1 MSRLK
6 GAKLDQHEDEV
17 KEAPPSLLWNLV
29 FNLVLPTLIL
39 TKLSGD
45 QFLGIKPAIL
55 VALAFPFA
63 YGLREFINLRKVNFF
78 SALGIA
84 SVSLTGGISLM
95 ELDPVY
101 IAIKEAAIP
110 GLLGIATLLS
120 LKTSQPLIHTF
131 LLNESVMNT
140 TGISKALKDNNAQA
154 AFDKLLV
161 NASWVLSGS
170 FFLSSALNYILAV
183 VLITADPGTE
193 VFNQQLGR
201 MTALSFP
208 VIALPGTLFLMAN
221 LIYVFR
227 GITRL
232 TGMPFEDI
240 LNVEKEK
247 K

>member
-1 MSRLK
+1 M
-6 GAKLDQHEDEV
+6 KL
-17 KEAPPSLLWNLV
+17 
-29 FNLVLPTLIL
+29 
-39 TKLSGD
+39 
-45 QFLGIKPAIL
+45 
-55 VALAFPFA
+55 LAF
-63 YGLREFINLRKVNFF
+63 
-78 SALGIA
+78 
-84 SVSLTGGISLM
+84 ISR
-95 ELDPVY
+95 
-101 IAIKEAAIP
+101 
-110 GLLGIATLLS
+110 
-120 LKTSQPLIHTF
+120 
-131 LLNESVMNT
+131 
-140 TGISKALKDNNAQA
+140 SKALKDNNAQA

-170 FFLSSALNYILAV
+170 FFLSSALNYTLAV

-193 VFNQQLGR
+193 AFNQQLGR

>member
-1 MSRLK
+1 
-6 GAKLDQHEDEV
+6 
-17 KEAPPSLLWNLV
+17 
-29 FNLVLPTLIL
+29 
-39 TKLSGD
+39 
-45 QFLGIKPAIL
+45 
-55 VALAFPFA
+55 
-63 YGLREFINLRKVNFF
+63 
-78 SALGIA
+78 
-84 SVSLTGGISLM
+84 LTGGISLL

-110 GLLGIATLLS
+110 GMLGIATLLS

-131 LLNESVMNT
+131 LLNESVMNMAK
-140 TGISKALKDNNAQA
+140 ISKALKDNGAEA

-183 VLITADPGTE
+183 VLLTADPGTE
-193 VFNQQLGR
+193 IFNQQLGR

-208 VIALPGTLFLMAN
+208 VIALPLSLFLMAN
-221 LIYVFR
+221 LVYVFR

-240 LNVEKEK
+240 LNAETEK